1 MTAPTWRWS
10 RSDELVWGLIY
21 SEIGHAIGEPWW
33 AKQPGA
39 RKKTVLRVYGVVDL
53 QYKKYVS
60 KISQMEKFVE
70 DVVESVCRNV
80 LDIWEPRV
88 WLTHLSW
95 GEIHETPCR

>member
-1 MTAPTWRWS
+1 MTAPTRRWS
-10 RSDELVWGLIY
+10 NSDESVWGLIF
-21 SEIGHAIGEPWW
+21 SEISHAIGEPWW

-39 RKKTVLRVYGVVDL
+39 RKKTVLRVYGMVDL
-53 QYKKYVS
+53 QYKNVS

-80 LDIWEPRV
+80 LDIWEPQE

-95 GEIHETPCR
+95 GKS